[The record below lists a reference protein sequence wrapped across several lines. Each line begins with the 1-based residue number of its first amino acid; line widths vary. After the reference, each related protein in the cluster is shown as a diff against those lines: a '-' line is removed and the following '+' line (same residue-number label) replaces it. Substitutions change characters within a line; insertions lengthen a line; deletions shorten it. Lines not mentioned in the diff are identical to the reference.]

1 MLILSRGDEMT
12 NKDIALK
19 NKALNAALAAIPRA
33 TTMNSTGTHIV
44 LSREDFSICVCTYG
58 KALVKNAR
66 ALWDEDRCSVPTKP
80 WHLCFRKEVSDALFE
95 VAVALGE
102 ISIKVKK

>member
-1 MLILSRGDEMT
+1 M
-12 NKDIALK
+12 NNDIAAK
-19 NKALNAALAAIPRA
+19 NKTLNAALAAINSVA
-33 TTMNSTGTHIV
+33 TMNSTRTHTV
-44 LSREDFSICVCTYG
+44 LTREDFSICVQTYS

-80 WHLCFRKEVSDALFE
+80 WHFCFRKEVSDALFA

-102 ISIKVKK
+102 VSVKVKK

>member
-1 MLILSRGDEMT
+1 MLILSRGGDMT

-19 NKALNAALAAIPRA
+19 NKALNEALAAIPYI
-33 TTMNSTGTHIV
+33 TLNNTGTHIV
-44 LSREDFSICVCTYG
+44 LSREDFSICVNTYS

-66 ALWDEDRCSVPTKP
+66 ALWEENRCSVPTKP
-80 WHLCFRKEVSDALFE
+80 WHFCFRKEISDALFE

-102 ISIKVKK
+102 VAIKVKK